1 MATGNKGWLVR
12 WYKARE
18 TAAHQALPAK
28 NKNDLNLILYL
39 NNLSYSY
46 FRDGQEDK
54 AMVVI
59 SQAVDQL
66 EKLSIKNDNK
76 LFTTLLTTLIEIV
89 EKL

>member
-1 MATGNKGWLVR
+1 
-12 WYKARE
+12 
-18 TAAHQALPAK
+18 
-28 NKNDLNLILYL
+28 
-39 NNLSYSY
+39 
-46 FRDGQEDK
+46 
-54 AMVVI
+54 MVVI

>member
-28 NKNDLNLILYL
+28 NQNDLNLILYL